1 MTKIMKK
8 LLARIFKDKKRY
20 SFNRK
25 YALKQYE
32 NIDLYVEGLETREE
46 MVKELECFDEM
57 AKAYRKKEEDTDRVE
72 IEKINKEVNNQTNET
87 IQQRP
92 F

>member
-1 MTKIMKK
+1 M
-8 LLARIFKDKKRY
+8 RNIFKLNKKRY

-32 NIDLYVEGLETREE
+32 NIDLYVEGLETLEE
-46 MVKELECFDEM
+46 VKKELAKFDEL
-57 AKAYRKKEEDTDRVE
+57 AEEYRKKEEDIDNVE
-72 IEKINKEVNNQTNET
+72 VKEVNNKINEI